1 MYAAQAERD
10 AALIESKAARAAAN
24 EHADSLQNLS
34 REMAARA
41 DAAEKEAAA
50 AKREANRAQRE
61 AEKEAAAAGTAAAEV
76 LRLSEQSRES
86 DKELFRLQAALERA
100 EAQLDACKADEGR
113 ARAAAEAE
121 RDRYKEELARA
132 VALAEEANT
141 RLGKVQGEC
150 DKAARR
156 ATLAEAAAAQAVK
169 ASKELEQRTKDQ
181 AMAVI
186 KELKAS
192 GEQASKLTES
202 EQAKRRSEAENA
214 FSKAREAEA
223 ARAALAD
230 ELNGAKA
237 KLAEATAE
245 LAAER
250 EKWEAKFNTLYQAT
264 ATAQAAADASEA
276 AAAERHSALV
286 ATRAQ
291 LEKMEVAGNEI
302 VESAQQTE
310 LALEHERANVAQLT
324 EALRALRAAHEE
336 ALQLPAAIEDT
347 FQERLHAL
355 MATHEEQ
362 RKQWMHQRRQ
372 TVEEYD
378 VRTRHLTGT
387 ERLRR
392 AKVKSASGR
401 LATST
406 SLLKDDVVR
415 LRGTVASELRTMA
428 KSFTSD
434 LAELAARATSSVD
447 RANADAAKYQRQRD
461 EARHQL
467 EMWQARAAAAEAE
480 AKAMVSE
487 VGKATARARTAEARA
502 AAMETVAVDVATLQ
516 RDVQREARAGVSPAA
531 FPTYSTAPNTPSS
544 ASRLSAAQQSEV
556 VSAFT
561 VDEGELTPSVR
572 TELSPPRTRYELEVA
587 RDAAEA
593 SLSAASPPQSHW
605 ARARNE
611 AYAQGTQARQPLKA
625 LKNEPAPTPEGRR
638 QGGAAAAGRPVS
650 NNPFLQRDRSSRSSQ
665 EALGHVSSA
674 SRAPWSSESA
684 L

>member
-1 MYAAQAERD
+1 M
-10 AALIESKAARAAAN
+10 
-24 EHADSLQNLS
+24 
-34 REMAARA
+34 
-41 DAAEKEAAA
+41 
-50 AKREANRAQRE
+50 
-61 AEKEAAAAGTAAAEV
+61 
-76 LRLSEQSRES
+76 
-86 DKELFRLQAALERA
+86 
-100 EAQLDACKADEGR
+100 
-113 ARAAAEAE
+113 
-121 RDRYKEELARA
+121 
-132 VALAEEANT
+132 
-141 RLGKVQGEC
+141 
-150 DKAARR
+150 
-156 ATLAEAAAAQAVK
+156 
-169 ASKELEQRTKDQ
+169 
-181 AMAVI
+181 
-186 KELKAS
+186 
-192 GEQASKLTES
+192 
-202 EQAKRRSEAENA
+202 
-214 FSKAREAEA
+214 
-223 ARAALAD
+223 
-230 ELNGAKA
+230 
-237 KLAEATAE
+237 
-245 LAAER
+245 
-250 EKWEAKFNTLYQAT
+250 
-264 ATAQAAADASEA
+264 
-276 AAAERHSALV
+276 
-286 ATRAQ
+286 
-291 LEKMEVAGNEI
+291 
-302 VESAQQTE
+302 
-310 LALEHERANVAQLT
+310 AQLT
-324 EALRALRAAHEE
+324 EALHALRAAHEE

-355 MATHEEQ
+355 MAMHEEQ

-428 KSFTSD
+428 KSFTAD

-487 VGKATARARTAEARA
+487 VGRATARAHTAEARA
-502 AAMETVAVDVATLQ
+502 AAMEMVTVDVATLQ

-544 ASRLSAAQQSEV
+544 AAARLSAAQQSEV
-556 VSAFT
+556 VSAFS
-561 VDEGELTPSVR
+561 VDEGELTPSVH
-572 TELSPPRTRYELEVA
+572 TELSPQRTREPSLPRTRYELEAA

-593 SLSAASPPQSHW
+593 ALSARYELEAARDAAEAALSAASPPQSHW
-605 ARARNE
+605 EQARNE
-611 AYAQGTQARQPLKA
+611 AYARDTQARQPLKA

-665 EALGHVSSA
+665 EVLGHVSSA

>member
-1 MYAAQAERD
+1 
-10 AALIESKAARAAAN
+10 
-24 EHADSLQNLS
+24 
-34 REMAARA
+34 MAW
-41 DAAEKEAAA
+41 
-50 AKREANRAQRE
+50 
-61 AEKEAAAAGTAAAEV
+61 
-76 LRLSEQSRES
+76 
-86 DKELFRLQAALERA
+86 
-100 EAQLDACKADEGR
+100 
-113 ARAAAEAE
+113 
-121 RDRYKEELARA
+121 
-132 VALAEEANT
+132 
-141 RLGKVQGEC
+141 
-150 DKAARR
+150 RR

-202 EQAKRRSEAENA
+202 EQSKRRSEAENA
-214 FSKAREAEA
+214 ISKAREAEA
-223 ARAALAD
+223 ARGALAD

-250 EKWEAKFNTLYQAT
+250 ETWEAKFNTLYQAT

-291 LEKMEVAGNEI
+291 LEKMEAAGNEI
-302 VESAQQTE
+302 VESTQQTE

-324 EALRALRAAHEE
+324 EALHALRAAHEE

-355 MATHEEQ
+355 MAMHEEQ

-428 KSFTSD
+428 KSFTAD

-487 VGKATARARTAEARA
+487 VGRATARAHTAEARA
-502 AAMETVAVDVATLQ
+502 AAMEMVTVDVATLQ

-544 ASRLSAAQQSEV
+544 AAARLSAAQQSEV
-556 VSAFT
+556 VSAFS
-561 VDEGELTPSVR
+561 VDEGELTPSVH
-572 TELSPPRTRYELEVA
+572 TELSPQRTREPSPPRTRYELEAA

-593 SLSAASPPQSHW
+593 ALSAASPPQSHW
-605 ARARNE
+605 EQARNE
-611 AYAQGTQARQPLKA
+611 AYARDTQARQPLKA

-665 EALGHVSSA
+665 EVLGHVSSA